1 MLRTNEKK
9 LNNKVKNYIIENFKD
24 FQLENATYQ
33 YDHLHT
39 LESVDSNNYTEVC
52 NAINCVFFC
61 EMLEN
66 DKRWNA
72 GRLSREDAFINWCQ
86 GLPAAINCDYYLHS
100 AVDLLGEWL
109 EETEEEKKKYSE
121 RQAETRITQILYRE
135 LNRNATRTGILY

>member
-9 LNNKVKNYIIENFKD
+9 VNEKVKDYIISNFKNLQQED
-24 FQLENATYQ
+24 PTYK
-33 YDHLHT
+33 YDYLHT
-39 LESVDSNNYTEVC
+39 LASVNADNYIEVC
-52 NAINCVFFC
+52 NAINCIFFC
-61 EMLEN
+61 EMLEHN
-66 DKRWNA
+66 NRWNA
-72 GRLSREDAFINWCQ
+72 GRLSREDAFIDWCQ
-86 GLPAAINCDYYLHS
+86 GLPAALNCDYYLHS

>member
-9 LNNKVKNYIIENFKD
+9 VNEKVKNYIVEHFRD
-24 FQLENATYQ
+24 FQLENPAYE
-33 YDHLHT
+33 YDHIHT
-39 LESVDSNNYTEVC
+39 IESVNANNYTEVC
-52 NAINCVFFC
+52 NAINCIFFC

-72 GRLSREDAFINWCQ
+72 GRLSRADAFVNWCQ
-86 GLPAAINCDYYLHS
+86 GLPTALDCDYYLHS

-109 EETEEEKKKYSE
+109 EETEEEKKKFSE
-121 RQAETRITQILYRE
+121 QQAETKITQILYRE

>member
-9 LNNKVKNYIIENFKD
+9 VNEKVKDYIISNFKNLQQEDPTYKYDYFHTLASVNADNYI
-24 FQLENATYQ
+24 
-33 YDHLHT
+33 
-39 LESVDSNNYTEVC
+39 EVC
-52 NAINCVFFC
+52 NAINCIFFC
-61 EMLEN
+61 EMLEHN
-66 DKRWNA
+66 NRWNA
-72 GRLSREDAFINWCQ
+72 GRLSREDAFIDWCQ
-86 GLPAAINCDYYLHS
+86 GLPAALNCDYYLHS

>member
-9 LNNKVKNYIIENFKD
+9 VNEKVKNYIIEHFRD
-24 FQLENATYQ
+24 FQLENQTYE
-33 YDHLHT
+33 YDHIHT
-39 LESVDSNNYTEVC
+39 IESVNADNYTEVC
-52 NAINCVFFC
+52 NAINCIFFC

-72 GRLSREDAFINWCQ
+72 GRLSRVDAFVNWCQ
-86 GLPAAINCDYYLHS
+86 GLPAALDCDYYLHS

-109 EETEEEKKKYSE
+109 EETEEEKKKFSE
-121 RQAETRITQILYRE
+121 QQAETRITQILYRE